1 MDNCLKIEKMLK
13 LGKTWKMP
21 SGTPEQGSGRLK
33 FAVTFN
39 YKTVLT
45 STKNLVSN
53 NRSNAS
59 EKKEWTNQAR
69 L

>member
-1 MDNCLKIEKMLK
+1 
-13 LGKTWKMP
+13 MP

-33 FAVTFN
+33 FAV
-39 YKTVLT
+39 LI
-45 STKNLVSN
+45 TKQFLPLVNN

-59 EKKEWTNQAR
+59 EKREWTNQAR

>member
-1 MDNCLKIEKMLK
+1 
-13 LGKTWKMP
+13 MP

-45 STKNLVSN
+45 STKNLGNS

-59 EKKEWTNQAR
+59 EKREWTNQAR

>member
-1 MDNCLKIEKMLK
+1 
-13 LGKTWKMP
+13 MP

-39 YKTVLT
+39 YKTVL
-45 STKNLVSN
+45 NLVNN

-59 EKKEWTNQAR
+59 EKREWTNQAR

>member
-1 MDNCLKIEKMLK
+1 
-13 LGKTWKMP
+13 MP
-21 SGTPEQGSGRLK
+21 SGTPEEGSGKLK

-39 YKTVLT
+39 YKRVLT
-45 STKNLVSN
+45 STKNLAN

-59 EKKEWTNQAR
+59 EKRELTNQAR